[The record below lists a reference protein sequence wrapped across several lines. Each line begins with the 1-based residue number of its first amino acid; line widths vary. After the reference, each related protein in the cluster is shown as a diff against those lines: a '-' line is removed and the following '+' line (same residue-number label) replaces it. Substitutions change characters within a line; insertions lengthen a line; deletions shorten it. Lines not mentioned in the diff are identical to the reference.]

1 MKTMTSR
8 QRVLAALNHEEPD
21 KMPIDV
27 GGLALF
33 SCLHETAQKKLMN
46 YLGEEEPNPE
56 LLSMTSRTVRPN
68 KLIYEKFQS
77 DCYGLI
83 GKPSGNWEL
92 ELVSDGVGG
101 SWFYDEWG
109 IKWHQPFGAF
119 YYDAVEQPLRGA
131 SLNDVL
137 HYKWPDPTDSARLAS
152 TKEQAK
158 WLYENTDYCL
168 VYTPIWATG
177 IFQTAGIMQGFEDN
191 LVNIMIA
198 KDISRAM
205 YEGLTEF
212 HMAHLD
218 YVMDEIGDYIQVI
231 VMSDDLGFQDRPII
245 RVNLFQELLKPLYAR
260 IIERLKSRKPEIKV
274 VFHTDG
280 AVSSFLSEFIDI
292 GIDATNP
299 VQVSCA
305 GMENT
310 AKLKHDFGEKLSFW
324 GAAVSSQTTLPFGT
338 PQKVRE
344 EVRSHITDLA
354 PGGGYIFAS
363 VHNIQPDVPVENMV
377 ATFEEAIAIRNYPIM
392 GSKEETLSSH
402 KQRI

>member
-1 MKTMTSR
+1 MTSR
-8 QRVLAALNHEEPD
+8 QRVLAALNHEVPD

-33 SCLHETAQKKLMN
+33 SCLHQTAQKNLLSF
-46 YLGEEEPNPE
+46 LGEDEPNPE
-56 LLSMTSRTVRPN
+56 LLSFTSRTVRPN

-83 GKPSGNWEL
+83 GKPSSDWEL
-92 ELVSDGVGG
+92 ELVSDGNGG

-109 IKWHQPFGAF
+109 VKWHQPFGGY

-131 SLNDVL
+131 SIKDVL
-137 HYKWPDPTDSARLAS
+137 RYKWPDPTDSARLAGIR
-152 TKEQAK
+152 ERAK
-158 WLYENTDYCL
+158 WLYEHTDYCL
-168 VYTPIWATG
+168 IYTPIWATG
-177 IFQTAGIMQGFEDN
+177 IFQTAGILQSFEDN
-191 LVNIMIA
+191 LVNIMVA
-198 KDISRAM
+198 KDISRAIFD
-205 YEGLTEF
+205 GLTEF

-245 RVNLFQELLKPLYAR
+245 RVNMFRELLKPLYAR
-260 IIERLKSRKPEIKV
+260 IIERLKSRKPELKV

-280 AVSSFLSEFIDI
+280 AISSFLPEFIDI

-299 VQVSCA
+299 VQVNCT

-310 AKLKHDFGEKLSFW
+310 AKLKHDFGDKLSFW
-324 GAAVSSQTTLPFGT
+324 GASVSSQTTLPFGT
-338 PQKVRE
+338 PQMVRE
-344 EVRSHITDLA
+344 EVRNHIIDLA

-363 VHNIQPDVPVENMV
+363 VHNIQPDVSAENVV
-377 ATFEEAIAIRNYPIM
+377 AIFEEAIAMRNYPII
-392 GSKEETLSSH
+392 GSKEEDTIEQLAEE
-402 KQRI
+402 